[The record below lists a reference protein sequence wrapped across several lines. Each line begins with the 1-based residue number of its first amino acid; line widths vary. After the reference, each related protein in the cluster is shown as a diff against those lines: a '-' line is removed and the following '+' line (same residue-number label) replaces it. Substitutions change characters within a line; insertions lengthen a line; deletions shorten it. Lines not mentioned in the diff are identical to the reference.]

1 MPSPPAGPNK
11 GFFLSP
17 RGTWLGTMGPGVLAP
32 APLTKGHLGAARA
45 PPNRRNRKG
54 QLWTRN
60 V

>member
-32 APLTKGHLGAARA
+32 APLTKGHLGAAG
-45 PPNRRNRKG
+45 NTK
-54 QLWTRN
+54 
-60 V
+60 